1 MFLLLTFQS
10 DNMRH
15 ELPHCTEPLLNGT
28 HIACVCVHSSRG
40 RSSVF
45 PFNLCV
51 ESALVGPHN
60 ACVCIHSSRGRSSV
74 PFNLC
79 VESALVGPHN
89 ACVCIHSSRGRSSVP
104 FNLCVESALVG
115 PHIACVCVHSSRGRS
130 SVPFNLCVESALVGP
145 HIACVCTCPQLHCG
159 KGTEMGIRE
168 EREGIDV
175 IGCLIMHSVTGG
187 SSGGIRDQLSS
198 LQAHF
203 TQFSSTLGSDFNL
216 WNDWFALVF

>member
-28 HIACVCVHSSRG
+28 HIACVCVNSSRG

-60 ACVCIHSSRGRSSV
+60 ACVCI
-74 PFNLC
+74 
-79 VESALVGPHN
+79 
-89 ACVCIHSSRGRSSVP
+89 
-104 FNLCVESALVG
+104 
-115 PHIACVCVHSSRGRS
+115 HSSRGRS

>member
-15 ELPHCTEPLLNGT
+15 ELPHCTERLLNGT

-45 PFNLCV
+45 
-51 ESALVGPHN
+51 
-60 ACVCIHSSRGRSSV
+60 

>member
-45 PFNLCV
+45 
-51 ESALVGPHN
+51 
-60 ACVCIHSSRGRSSV
+60 
-74 PFNLC
+74 
-79 VESALVGPHN
+79 
-89 ACVCIHSSRGRSSVP
+89 
-104 FNLCVESALVG
+104 
-115 PHIACVCVHSSRGRS
+115 
-130 SVPFNLCVESALVGP
+130 PFNLCVESALVGP